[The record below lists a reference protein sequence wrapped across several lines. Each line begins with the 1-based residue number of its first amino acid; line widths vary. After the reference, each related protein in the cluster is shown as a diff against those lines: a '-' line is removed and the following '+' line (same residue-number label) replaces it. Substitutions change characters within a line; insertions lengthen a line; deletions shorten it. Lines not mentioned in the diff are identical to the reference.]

1 MCVRGVDNKGMCYL
15 LKRNMYVMHVID
27 LYWIVVMVKEQKK
40 FQKQSEY
47 ASYDVDG
54 DGIVSDEEL
63 SAVTAIHQQE
73 TADQKAGAQR
83 NMAWVALVSIIVF
96 TIMWF
101 LPVVPDERVKL
112 LGDLSSL
119 FFISMAGVI
128 GAYMGMTA
136 YMNGKR

>member
-1 MCVRGVDNKGMCYL
+1 
-15 LKRNMYVMHVID
+15 
-27 LYWIVVMVKEQKK
+27 MVKRGKK
-40 FQKQSEY
+40 SLQDKSEF
-47 ASYDVDG
+47 ANYDMDG
-54 DGIVSDEEL
+54 DGVVSDEEL

-73 TADQKAGAQR
+73 TADQKADAQR

-96 TIMWF
+96 TIVLF

-119 FFISMAGVI
+119 FFISMAGVV